1 MKEPSTAGKARREKL
16 VKSGARIVCHGRQV
30 VFQLAEMAVPRALFA
45 GFLRRIG
52 RLRPMPPPLS
62 A

>member
-1 MKEPSTAGKARREKL
+1 
-16 VKSGARIVCHGRQV
+16 V
-30 VFQLAEMAVPRALFA
+30 VFPLAEMAVPRALFA

-52 RLRPMPPPLS
+52 RLLPTPPPLP